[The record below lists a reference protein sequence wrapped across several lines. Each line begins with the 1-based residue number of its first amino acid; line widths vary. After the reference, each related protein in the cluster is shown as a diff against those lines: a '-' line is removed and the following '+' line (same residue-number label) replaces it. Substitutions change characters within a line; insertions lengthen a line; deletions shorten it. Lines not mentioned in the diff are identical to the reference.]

1 MKNPVVRGIVAIV
14 VGALVTGLIVLAVE
28 LLGHGIYPP
37 PPGLD
42 IAKPEDQARIVA
54 AMPTGAKV
62 AVVVA
67 WFLGALG
74 GAVAAARIGR
84 SPRYAWV
91 IGFLTVAMCIFS
103 LVSIPH
109 PVWMAISGVAL
120 PVIAAAIAIPLS
132 RPRVSA

>member
-1 MKNPVVRGIVAIV
+1 MNNPVVRGIVAIV
-14 VGALVTGLIVLAVE
+14 VGVLVTGTIVLAIE
-28 LLGHGIYPP
+28 MLGHMVYPP

-67 WFLGALG
+67 WFFGALG
-74 GAVAAARIGR
+74 GAVVAARIGR
-84 SPRYAWV
+84 SPRYAWA
-91 IGFLTVAMCIFS
+91 IGALTVAMCAFS

-120 PVIAAAIAIPLS
+120 PIIAAAIAIPLS

>member
-1 MKNPVVRGIVAIV
+1 MNNPVVRGIVAVIAGV
-14 VGALVTGLIVLAVE
+14 LVTGAIVFALE
-28 LLGHGIYPP
+28 MLGHIVFPP

-54 AMPTGAKV
+54 AMPVGAKI

-67 WFLGALG
+67 WFFGALA
-74 GAVAAARIGR
+74 GAIVAARIGR
-84 SPRYAWV
+84 SPRYAWA
-91 IGFLTVAMCIFS
+91 IGIFTVAMCIIS

-120 PVIAAAIAIPLS
+120 PIIAAAIAIPLS